1 MTHYDK
7 ILLDHGG
14 GGLLMNE
21 LITRTF
27 LPKLSNEYL
36 ERMEDGAVF
45 DIGGVKLCFSTDS
58 YVVSPIFFPGG
69 DIGSLS
75 VHGTVNDIAM
85 CGGIPLFLSAGFILE
100 EGFNMRDLEKII
112 ESMARAASK
121 AGTQI
126 VTGDTKVVARGAA
139 DSIFINVSG
148 IGIITYKGTI
158 SPRSVMP
165 GDRVIINGS
174 IGDHSAAIL
183 SKRQDLGFK
192 SDIISDSAPL
202 NSLVESILNASPNIH
217 CMRDVTRGGLGAVLC
232 EIAHQSQ
239 CQITIA
245 ERDIPIQEEVRG
257 VCEILGLDPLFLA
270 NEGKMVV
277 FCPREDTDNVLHTM
291 KKHEYGKNAAI
302 IGEVEK
308 KGRGRLV
315 LTTSIGGTREV
326 DLPTGELVP
335 RIC

>member
-27 LPKLSNEYL
+27 LPKLRNAYL
-36 ERMEDGAVF
+36 DRMEDGAVF
-45 DIGGVKLCFSTDS
+45 DVGGIKLCFSTDS

-100 EGFNMRDLEKII
+100 EGFNMKDLERII
-112 ESMARAASK
+112 ESMAKAASK
-121 AGTQI
+121 AGAQI

-174 IGDHSAAIL
+174 VGDHSAAIL

-202 NSLVESILNASPNIH
+202 NSLVANILNVSSHIH
-217 CMRDVTRGGLGAVLC
+217 CMLDVTRGGLGAVLC

-277 FCPREDTDNVLHTM
+277 FCPREDTDNVLNTM
-291 KKHEYGKNAAI
+291 KKHEFGKNAAV
-302 IGEVEK
+302 IGEVGK

-315 LTTSIGGTREV
+315 LLTSIGGAREV

>member
-1 MTHYDK
+1 MKDYDK

-14 GGLLMNE
+14 GGLLMHE
-21 LITRTF
+21 LITHMF
-27 LPKLSNEYL
+27 LPKLKNAYL

-45 DIGGVKLCFSTDS
+45 NVGGIKLCFSTDS

-100 EGFNMRDLEKII
+100 EGFNMQDLEKII
-112 ESMARAASK
+112 ESIAKAASK

-126 VTGDTKVVARGAA
+126 VTGDTKVVAKGAA

-148 IGIITYKGTI
+148 IGIITYKGAI

-165 GDRVIINGS
+165 GDTVIINGS
-174 IGDHSAAIL
+174 VGDHSAAIL
-183 SKRQDLGFK
+183 SKREDLGFK
-192 SDIISDSAPL
+192 SEIVSDSAPL
-202 NSLVESILNASPNIH
+202 NSLVEKILNASPNIH

-239 CQITIA
+239 CQIIIE
-245 ERDIPIQEEVRG
+245 ERDIPVQEEVKG

-277 FCPREDTDNVLHTM
+277 FCPKEDADIVLNTM
-291 KKHEYGKNAAI
+291 KKHEYGKHAAI
-302 IGEVEK
+302 IGEVAK

-315 LTTSIGGTREV
+315 LHTSIGGAREV